1 METQEFL
8 EKLLSGASLDEVD
21 FACDLER
28 VLADQVKYLRGV
40 LAERNRD
47 ERLDRDALVRELRS
61 RLDAQEREAA
71 ALRAENLELRLKLAH
86 NRVDIPSA
94 IP

>member
-8 EKLLSGASLDEVD
+8 EKLLSGASLDEVE

-40 LAERNRD
+40 LAERSRD

-61 RLDAQEREAA
+61 RLDAQDREAA
-71 ALRAENLELRLKLAH
+71 VLRAENLELRLKLAQ
-86 NRVDIPSA
+86 SG
-94 IP
+94 